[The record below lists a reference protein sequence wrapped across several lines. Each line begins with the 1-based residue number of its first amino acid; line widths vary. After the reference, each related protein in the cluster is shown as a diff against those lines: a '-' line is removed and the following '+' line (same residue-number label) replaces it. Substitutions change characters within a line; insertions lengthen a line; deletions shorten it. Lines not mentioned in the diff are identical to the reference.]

1 MENSLKQY
9 KELSLVT
16 NNNQSNMFDE
26 ISKNLS
32 KCNSF
37 IFSVAFISFGGL
49 HLILKALDT
58 AKENNVKGKLLTSD
72 YQNFTDPA
80 ALRKLQEFGNVES
93 KIYLQKTQGG
103 FHTKAYIFENDED
116 ITLYIGSSNITEK
129 ALLKNVEWNVKVIS
143 KKDHPFVVDVL
154 NQFNELWNKTQT
166 IDENFLDQYEAFI
179 NTLKEAHRQE
189 EKFLFIEETV
199 RPNSM
204 QSKAILNLRNL
215 RTRGEDRGLVIAATA
230 TGKTYMSAF
239 DVKQFAPKK
248 MLFLVHREDILN
260 KAVESFR
267 KILGAGI
274 DIGILSGSKKE
285 IHRKYLFST
294 IQSMYTHYTEFKQ
307 DEFEYIILDET
318 HHAMASGYQNVIKW
332 FKPKFL
338 LGMTAT
344 PERADGYGLFS
355 FFRNN
360 IALEIRLFEAIEDE
374 LVSPF
379 HYFGVR
385 EAEGIN
391 LSDLDDNQIDELTR
405 RLSIQSRVDYIV
417 KQMKLYGYAGQK
429 LKCLGFCASLE
440 HAQFMTDA
448 FNKRGIK
455 SVFLSGKDDV
465 PTRERYVS
473 QLESDTPDSV
483 QVIFT
488 RDVFNEGIDI
498 PSINMVLMLRP
509 TNSPI
514 IFIQQLGRGLRK
526 IPGKDFVTVIDFIG
540 NYKKSFM
547 MAIALKGQRFYD
559 KESLMI
565 SVKEGFRE
573 VPGDSFVQM
582 DEISKQEIIEQLE
595 RENFRA
601 LAYLKDNYFAFKL
614 MNNQHI
620 PYFLM
625 EYELFEGSPDPIKF
639 IDKSGSYLD
648 FLMKMEKS
656 SDLNQK
662 GWTEKFL
669 KIIRQLSSSLP
680 LRRPTEFIILEM
692 IIKNRSVSL
701 DKIIKEIDSNY
712 RGITKETIIHSIN
725 NLLGKY
731 LDSVQ
736 KKRHIPLIA
745 FKNDV
750 VSRTENWEDSITEY
764 TEVYFEDIF
773 KYGLF
778 RYQKEFGNTEY
789 HLPFFKLYQ
798 TYSMANTAPLCNLE
812 NMFSSFR
819 GQGLLRH
826 EKDYFLFIDLN
837 KDADVKES
845 INYKDKILSPSMLQW
860 QTPNSTGVKSTV
872 GQNLLMN
879 EKKGYSLHIFVRKY
893 KKIDGITEPYI
904 YLGKANT
911 VDYDKTSPKPKP
923 ITIFMRFENELP
935 QNLFTEL
942 TSLVGK
948 TKN

>member
-1 MENSLKQY
+1 MGSTSTKY
-9 KELSLVT
+9 DDLSLIS

-26 ISKNLS
+26 ISKNLGN
-32 KCNSF
+32 CTGF

-49 HLILKALDT
+49 HLILKALAS
-58 AKENNVKGKLLTSD
+58 AKERNIKGKLLTSD
-72 YQNFTDPA
+72 YQNFTAPA
-80 ALRKLQEFGNVES
+80 ALRKLQEFDNVET

-103 FHTKAYIFENDED
+103 FHTKAYIFENDEN

-129 ALLKNVEWNVKVIS
+129 ALLKNVEWNVKILS
-143 KKDHPFVVDVL
+143 KKDHPFVVEVF
-154 NQFNELWNKTQT
+154 NQFNELWNKTQI
-166 IDENFLDQYEAFI
+166 IDDNFLDQYEAFI

-189 EKFLFIEETV
+189 EKFLFVEETV

-204 QSKAILNLRNL
+204 QSKAITNLHNL

-239 DVKQFAPKK
+239 DVKQFSPKK

-267 KILGAGI
+267 KVLGAGI

-285 IHRKYLFST
+285 IDSKYLFST
-294 IQSMYTHYTEFKQ
+294 IQSIYTHYTDFDR

-318 HHAMASGYQNVIKW
+318 HHVMASGYQKVIDH

-344 PERADGYGLFS
+344 PERSDGYGLFS
-355 FFRNN
+355 FFKNN

-391 LSDLDDNQIDELTR
+391 LADLDDNQIDELTR
-405 RLSIQSRVDYIV
+405 RLSIQSRVEYIV

-440 HAQFMTDA
+440 HAQFMTNA
-448 FNKRGIK
+448 FNNRGIK

-473 QLESDTPDSV
+473 ELESDLPDSI

-540 NYKKSFM
+540 NYRKSFM

-614 MNNQHI
+614 MNHQHI

-639 IDKSGSYLD
+639 IEKSGSYLD

-669 KIIRQLSSSLP
+669 KITRQLSSSLP
-680 LRRPTEFIILEM
+680 LRRPTEFMILEM
-692 IIKNRSVSL
+692 IFKKRSISLNEITREIK
-701 DKIIKEIDSNY
+701 SNY
-712 RGITKETIIHSIN
+712 SGITDETIIHSIN

-736 KKRHIPLIA
+736 SKRYIPLIS
-745 FKNDV
+745 FQNNELFITKD
-750 VSRTENWEDSITEY
+750 WKDSINQDTSL
-764 TEVYFEDIF
+764 YFEDIF

-778 RYQKEFGNTEY
+778 RYQKEFGNMEY

-837 KDADVKES
+837 KDADIKES
-845 INYKDKILSPSMLQW
+845 INYKDKIFSPSTIQW
-860 QTPNSTGVKSTV
+860 QTPNTTSQQSSV
-872 GQNLLMN
+872 GKNILFN
-879 EKKGYSLHIFVRKY
+879 EKNGYALHIFVRKY
-893 KKIDGITEPYI
+893 RRIDGMTEPYI

-911 VDYDKTSPKPKP
+911 IDYDKTSNKP
-923 ITIFMRFENELP
+923 ITIIMRFENELP
-935 QNLFTEL
+935 QNLYSEL
-942 TSLVGK
+942 TTVIGQA
-948 TKN
+948 KN